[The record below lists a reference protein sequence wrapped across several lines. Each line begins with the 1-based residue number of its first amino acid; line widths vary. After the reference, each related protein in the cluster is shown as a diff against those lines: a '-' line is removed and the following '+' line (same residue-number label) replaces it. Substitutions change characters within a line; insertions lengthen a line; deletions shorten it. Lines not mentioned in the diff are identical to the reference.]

1 MNRVLRFAIPYDKEL
16 IRRARTVPRAR
27 LDKRGRE
34 WVVQESRAAWLA
46 LEAAGLLGR
55 LVDVEKG
62 GGADGGGSAVYEQR
76 APVPPPLELSAS
88 ARKRGAEVERERMDL
103 REALMRE
110 GAAYAT
116 VRAYVGIVRQLQNW
130 WGRPLRE
137 ATRSDL
143 LAYQTFCIERK
154 RYGRPTMNQVVD
166 GIRAYYERVLEWE
179 ADQLR
184 LPRQKRK

>member
-1 MNRVLRFAIPYDKEL
+1 MPGAHWNRDCKLWEALE
-16 IRRARTVPRAR
+16 T
-27 LDKRGRE
+27 
-34 WVVQESRAAWLA
+34 RAAWLA

-76 APVPPPLELSAS
+76 APVPPPLLSAS

-184 LPRQKRK
+184 LPRQKRKQ